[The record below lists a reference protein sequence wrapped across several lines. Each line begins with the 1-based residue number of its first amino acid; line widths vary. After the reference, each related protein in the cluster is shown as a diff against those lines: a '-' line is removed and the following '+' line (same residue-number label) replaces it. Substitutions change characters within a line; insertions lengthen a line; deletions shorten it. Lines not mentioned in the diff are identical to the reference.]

1 LSEADDNDRRGSK
14 RHQNPIGQEA
24 LGRVM
29 VAVTMFVNHV
39 GSSSKTDPFGRLGP
53 AETSV

>member
-1 LSEADDNDRRGSK
+1 LSQVNNDDRRGSK

-39 GSSSKTDPFGRLGP
+39 GSSSKTDPFGRLGA